1 MGRDGLNKGEGIR
14 MAAVGQS
21 RQLVAPSPNMRT
33 PLFIFGVALALV
45 AFLVMFAFGFVFV
58 GRQQAAGNVPV
69 VVAKADIDARTAITP
84 DMLTIGSMPA
94 TAVPPN
100 TFLRIAQLADMTAAV
115 KIYKNQA
122 ISANLVASS
131 PEDLMTGDVNPYLQI
146 PTGYDAL
153 SIPASE
159 LAGVAGF
166 IQAGD
171 YIRVIASINT
181 GQFGDKHQRP
191 VVLTVFT
198 DLHVIKV
205 GPQSPI
211 KQQSGVATSF
221 TVVMTHCDAE
231 YMDWLLL
238 NATLKYTLESKDDY
252 NKTPATAACTSAP
265 SGPIGPKQVDDRWH
279 FTSAS
284 A

>member
-1 MGRDGLNKGEGIR
+1 

-21 RQLVAPSPNMRT
+21 RQLVAPGPNLRT

-84 DMLTIGSMPA
+84 DMLTISSMPA

-100 TFLRIAQLADMTAAV
+100 TFLRVAQLADMTAAV

-122 ISANLVASS
+122 ISSNLVVS
-131 PEDLMTGDVNPYLQI
+131 PGEIVPTTIDPFLPI
-146 PTGYDAL
+146 PSGYDAL

-181 GQFGDKHQRP
+181 GQFGDKRQRP

-279 FTSAS
+279 FTSAP